1 MRHWRNFVL
10 VTVLA
15 ALCFGGSFTC
25 KGSMHGGDDDDN
37 ATFSW
42 R

>member
-10 VTVLA
+10 VTLIA

-25 KGSMHGGDDDDN
+25 KGSTHDDDGVD
-37 ATFSW
+37 ATVNF